1 MPAFPA
7 IDLTKFDLSKID
19 LSKLDLSKI
28 DLSKIDLPDFNIP
41 GLDRSSVRSALRD
54 GAYIAI
60 GTGVLTFQQA
70 QVRRRE
76 LTAAINN
83 SDLPRQAEAI
93 VSMAQGAARSV
104 VRQVGDLVRSVN

>member
-7 IDLTKFDLSKID
+7 IDLTKFDLGKFD
-19 LSKLDLSKI
+19 LGKLDLGK
-28 DLSKIDLPDFNIP
+28 LDLPDFNIP

-104 VRQVGDLVRSVN
+104 VRQVSDRVRSSN